1 MNSGGL
7 FRANKIKQNLNN
19 GICEKTALFIE
30 SYNGQMSGN
39 ALAVLQGMLDDPQF
53 ADWTI
58 RWTVLNADGME
69 DDLTGVQKDPRIE
82 LVLAGALRF
91 IEALETSQLIISC
104 PCLPEYYIKSKGQ
117 VVVGLFADYV
127 YEPSGTINRTRAH
140 LQQSL
145 GKVDF
150 LYIEGNAA
158 RDALKRWY
166 PSGTPFK
173 VMDGE
178 PLRYALQE
186 KHGANVILSLSNSAM
201 GKLYADMEQRFRSIE
216 LICAGYDKTLFM
228 RIPHARRMSYRQE
241 NAPEVL
247 DRVGDDVFPIC
258 QSLQRAQAVVT
269 DRLNDVRESISAG
282 VPCVFFSNMV
292 GDHYDLYSANREL
305 LTFAGDWDEVCAA
318 LKSILESGVPAAYDL
333 RRQIDAGKTIASLL
347 TQMINACVEMDRA
360 VEMDKAASKQLDRL
374 VYGGVSAVYDQQQR
388 ELAYSTIS
396 DALKQYFVGDGSHA
410 QKAEKAD
417 KNSQS
422 TLFVLLS
429 ALDPAIMRALK
440 YYKPSENVSVLYT
453 SASTPEMWGMP
464 LEERICLHVKRGK
477 DYSDLVTPANEWRH
491 ILGNR
496 TFDTVYV
503 KTTTD
508 PLWNQMYKYAPG
520 KQVISISK
528 NQLLKMLLRNMD
540 NPLLRHYD
548 WEVEP
553 IKKIKLSG
561 KMYYVLGEDSSGEL
575 YLRCK
580 KRIERPILAF
590 VYEPKDRERLEQ
602 LLDVYLARS
611 CFLLDPDEHM
621 KDSPLLQRPN
631 VYWLPIKQF
640 PVKLFLYAQTI
651 MLCRDFAM
659 VRIAEALKKKVVNP
673 AGMELE
679 QTEQDRWDLLDICSV
694 EDILV

>member
-1 MNSGGL
+1 MNGGEL
-7 FRANKIKQNLNN
+7 FRATRVWQYLNN
-19 GICEKTALFIE
+19 SVREKTVLFIE
-30 SYNGQMSGN
+30 PLNGQMHGN

-53 ADWTI
+53 ADWKI
-58 RWTVLNADGME
+58 SWTVANADGME
-69 DDLTGVQKDPRIE
+69 DDLAGVQKDPRIE

-91 IEALETSQLIISC
+91 IEALETSQLIMSC
-104 PCLPEYYIKSKGQ
+104 TCLPEYYIKNKGQ
-117 VVVGLFADYV
+117 VVVGLFPDHI
-127 YEPSGTINRTRAH
+127 YEPSGTISRARAL

-166 PSGTPFK
+166 PSGTPFR
-173 VMDGE
+173 VLDGE
-178 PLRYALQE
+178 PPRYALQE
-186 KHGANVILSLSNSAM
+186 EHGADVILSLSNSAM

-216 LICAGYDKTLFM
+216 LICVGYDKTLFM
-228 RIPHARRMSYRQE
+228 RIPRARRMAYRQE

-258 QSLQRAQAVVT
+258 QSLHRAQAVVT
-269 DRLNDVRESISAG
+269 DRLNDVRESIIAG

-305 LTFAGDWDEVCAA
+305 LTFAGDWDEVCEA
-318 LKSILESGVPAAYDL
+318 LKSILESGVSAAHDL
-333 RRQIDAGKTIASLL
+333 RRQIDAGKTVASLL
-347 TQMINACVEMDRA
+347 TQVISACGEMGRVVEMDRA
-360 VEMDKAASKQLDRL
+360 AREQLDRL
-374 VYGGVSAVYDQQQR
+374 VYGGVNAVYDQQQR
-388 ELAYSTIS
+388 ELAYNTIS
-396 DALKQYFVGDGSHA
+396 DALKQCFADDDN
-410 QKAEKAD
+410 KAPKDEEAD
-417 KNSQS
+417 KDAKS

-429 ALDPAIMRALK
+429 ALDPAITRVLK

-464 LEERICLHVKRGK
+464 LDERICLQVKQGK
-477 DYSDLVTPANEWRH
+477 DHSDFVTLPNEWRH
-491 ILGNR
+491 MLGNR
-496 TFDTVYV
+496 TYDTVYV

-508 PLWNQMYKYAPG
+508 PLWNQMYQCAPG
-520 KQVISISK
+520 KQVVSISK
-528 NQLLKMLLRNMD
+528 KRLIKVLLKGMEH
-540 NPLLRHYD
+540 PVLRHYD
-548 WEVEP
+548 WESEP
-553 IKKIKLSG
+553 IKKVKQNGKL
-561 KMYYVLGEDSSGEL
+561 YYVLGENDAEKL
-575 YLRCK
+575 YLQCK

-590 VYEPKDRERLEQ
+590 VNESEDRERLEQ

-611 CFLLDPDEHM
+611 CFILDPDEHM

-631 VYWLPIKQF
+631 VYWLPIKQL

-673 AGMELE
+673 ETMKVE
-679 QTEQDRWDLLDICSV
+679 QTEQDRWDLLDIGSV
-694 EDILV
+694 DDILA